1 MTTFMIFFFSYII
14 WWQSSINCVYILTI
28 KQQLWNEI
36 RLILTTITWY
46 IYNLLGNPNSTWYIG
61 DNQTI
66 LIFVINNLCHF
77 FCYNINQTNKRT
89 EELQSMEKCYFQNVT
104 SKTFFLLSFDSNYIC
119 YNRSLWQSKHITHKR
134 HFFRMSF
141 HVCWKMQL

>member
-1 MTTFMIFFFSYII
+1 MKKIIHISGVCIQFFSDEIRNSSTSRFLLLLRNLWQLLWFFFFSYII

-89 EELQSMEKCYFQNVT
+89 EELQSMEKCYFEN
-104 SKTFFLLSFDSNYIC
+104 FFSFKLWFELYLL
-119 YNRSLWQSKHITHKR
+119 
-134 HFFRMSF
+134 
-141 HVCWKMQL
+141 